1 MEFPQKRKAPYRPNA
16 DVHWGDRYTHPIQS
30 APRRIDGG
38 FYDLTDDFI
47 GEMCLYSETDPS
59 GSYTGYP
66 RDDDTPI
73 QDADDL

>member
-1 MEFPQKRKAPYRPNA
+1 MKEKKRNMPYKPNA
-16 DVHWGDRYTHPIQS
+16 DIQRMDWHTFPIS
-30 APRRIDGG
+30 SPPRGIDDG

-59 GSYTGYP
+59 GSYTGIP
-66 RDDDTPI
+66 RDDDTPV

>member
-1 MEFPQKRKAPYRPNA
+1 MKEKKHSMPYKPNA
-16 DVHWGDRYTHPIQS
+16 DIHKLDRHTFPIQS
-30 APRRIDGG
+30 WPRGIDDG

-59 GSYTGYP
+59 GSYTGIP

>member
-1 MEFPQKRKAPYRPNA
+1 MKKRKANLSGEFCPGSRIFPPNNNPIRP
-16 DVHWGDRYTHPIQS
+16 
-30 APRRIDGG
+30 DGG

-59 GSYTGYP
+59 GSYTGIP